1 VHATKGRGWL
11 LYQWQRSPIT
21 VSLYDRISR
30 MSGWET
36 QSVVSE
42 NVTSALNQVCGTLL
56 FTRSGHRPLSPSIQ
70 NGRTRTQLICR
81 LLTDLFGYDVWCMT
95 SISVIRA
102 AHSHTHPHTR
112 ILAYAHSDAR
122 VRVLTWH
129 LGKHAHTQPHVCAHT
144 HTWTVCRSMKTHPHP
159 IITTTPTFRSL
170 STSPMY
176 PPAPVLHRVR
186 TPCILSIYHH

>member
-1 VHATKGRGWL
+1 MHATKGRGWL

-81 LLTDLFGYDVWCMT
+81 LLTDLFGYRRVVHDIN
-95 SISVIRA
+95 IS
-102 AHSHTHPHTR
+102 HLGSPFPTHPHAPTHT
-112 ILAYAHSDAR
+112 HSGIRTLRRSRAR
-122 VRVLTWH
+122 VDLAFREARTHTTTRVCS
-129 LGKHAHTQPHVCAHT
+129 HAH
-144 HTWTVCRSMKTHPHP
+144 MD
-159 IITTTPTFRSL
+159 SL
-170 STSPMY
+170 
-176 PPAPVLHRVR
+176 
-186 TPCILSIYHH
+186 

>member
-1 VHATKGRGWL
+1 
-11 LYQWQRSPIT
+11 
-21 VSLYDRISR
+21 
-30 MSGWET
+30 MSGWDSWET
-36 QSVVSE
+36 QSVVTLSE

-81 LLTDLFGYDVWCMT
+81 LLTDLFGYRRVMHDIN
-95 SISVIRA
+95 IS
-102 AHSHTHPHTR
+102 HPGSPFPTHPHAPTHT
-112 ILAYAHSDAR
+112 HSGIRTLRRSRAR
-122 VRVLTWH
+122 VDLAFREART
-129 LGKHAHTQPHVCAHT
+129 HTQPHVYA

-176 PPAPVLHRVR
+176 PPAPVSHRVR